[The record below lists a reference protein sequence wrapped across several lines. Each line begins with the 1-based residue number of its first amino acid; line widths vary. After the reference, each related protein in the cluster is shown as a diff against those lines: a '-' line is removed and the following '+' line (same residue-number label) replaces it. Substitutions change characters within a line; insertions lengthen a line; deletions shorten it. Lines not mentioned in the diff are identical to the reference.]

1 MGIKQ
6 YKIYTRNTVSLYTQF
21 YFIMITKKRLILVGL
36 LLMVGGLVAA
46 TLTIDTTWH
55 YFGTGVEFGIG
66 AMLLIIGI
74 TRKNNE

>member
-1 MGIKQ
+1 
-6 YKIYTRNTVSLYTQF
+6 
-21 YFIMITKKRLILVGL
+21 MITKKRLILVGL